1 MPQEVL
7 LQAQEGIKDFAGTG
21 LSILERANERSPYKV
36 EVKHIEELTGKK
48 GSQDEAVIEIVGKNK
63 GVILTKDNDFRT
75 LKHYY
80 QLYKQHNTG
89 VIFFHSTSKKFVFWD
104 MVVSFINNW
113 ERIKEIAYT
122 ESPPFIYKFGQK
134 GGVQRLEF

>member
-1 MPQEVL
+1 MVL
-7 LQAQEGIKDFAGTG
+7 VFDEMYPPDLALGINTLEQAND
-21 LSILERANERSPYKV
+21 RSSHRVK
-36 EVKHIEELTGKK
+36 VKHITDLAGVRGTKDEE
-48 GSQDEAVIEIVGKNK
+48 VIEIVGKH
-63 GVILTKDNDFRT
+63 GAIILTKDNDFRT
-75 LKHYY
+75 QKHYY
-80 QLYKQHNTG
+80 PLYKKHHTG

-113 ERIKEIAYT
+113 ERIKEIACT